1 MEPLHEP
8 TADLW
13 AENTNEPNTNEPA
26 EEAKEGE
33 AALGEPYQQEQS
45 SEKGEFVEVRQSMD
59 QEKKSLKEEKSNGSM
74 KNILDEEE
82 HLKAERI

>member
-1 MEPLHEP
+1 M
-8 TADLW
+8 
-13 AENTNEPNTNEPA
+13 
-26 EEAKEGE
+26 
-33 AALGEPYQQEQS
+33 GEPYQQEQS